1 MSEPRSKSVEAKVLR
16 TVFLVVFLA
25 GLALGCVLILVAIVF
40 PSHWTDEAIIRWV
53 ITPILG
59 VAYGGLGLTGTM
71 VLQKGKLV
79 WMMRAGLV
87 GISLAALWWL
97 RFAWSPAMHRS
108 DAAEANSMVG
118 VTLTLPALGVLLCGH
133 LLAVETKS
141 SVIRNAAWGAVG
153 LLAAFIAMVVG
164 LIWTIDSWDRYAGVI
179 SSLMS
184 VWGLATLCSMLAV
197 PAAAR
202 FVERKK
208 PVAKESIASVFQLEL
223 TCPRCKAELT
233 LPSGIGRCSQCR
245 FALFIE
251 VEEPRCECGYLLFRL
266 ETSRC
271 PECGRGIPTTHKGVT
286 P

>member
-1 MSEPRSKSVEAKVLR
+1 M
-16 TVFLVVFLA
+16 
-25 GLALGCVLILVAIVF
+25 
-40 PSHWTDEAIIRWV
+40 
-53 ITPILG
+53 
-59 VAYGGLGLTGTM
+59 
-71 VLQKGKLV
+71 
-79 WMMRAGLV
+79 
-87 GISLAALWWL
+87 
-97 RFAWSPAMHRS
+97 
-108 DAAEANSMVG
+108 
-118 VTLTLPALGVLLCGH
+118 TLPALGVLLCGH

-164 LIWTIDSWDRYAGVI
+164 LIWTIDTWDRYAGVI
-179 SSLMS
+179 RSLMS